1 MFCGL
6 LVALYPFLFKSKLS
20 VFRKSF
26 FFSKMFYHAVVSVK
40 THTHTHFT
48 YSNSYVTLFCLII
61 QATPACMLSH
71 FRHVPLFVTPWTVA
85 CQASLSMRLCRQEYW
100 SGVPCSLPGDLP
112 DPGTEP
118 ASLVSP
124 ALAGGLFITSATWET
139 QAIPTLF
146 IKNNACI
153 KLLLLP
159 E

>member
-1 MFCGL
+1 M
-6 LVALYPFLFKSKLS
+6 
-20 VFRKSF
+20 
-26 FFSKMFYHAVVSVK
+26 
-40 THTHTHFT
+40 
-48 YSNSYVTLFCLII
+48 
-61 QATPACMLSH
+61 SH
-71 FRHVPLFVTPWTVA
+71 SCDPRTVA

-100 SGVPCSLPGDLP
+100 SGLPCSLPGDLP

-139 QAIPTLF
+139 QAMPTLF

-159 E
+159 EESERGTGYQNTQWKQPHSIS